1 MSLGICNSE
10 YACDIKPL
18 FNRSQANETIA
29 KGCMR
34 WNTEKYQVGVYV
46 CDTSKCNKDLDVKDC
61 AHVCNEREQPA
72 RSMHHHEV
80 LRNPKTAVMK
90 QVQILQA
97 DFLTKHC

>member
-1 MSLGICNSE
+1 
-10 YACDIKPL
+10 
-18 FNRSQANETIA
+18 
-29 KGCMR
+29 MR

-72 RSMHHHEV
+72 RSTHHLDV

-90 QVQILQA
+90 RVQILQA
-97 DFLTKHC
+97 VFLTKH